1 MKKTTIFDTETTG
14 FLRTKEDIKNGIK
27 QSEMVQIASITSGQ
41 GGTSYISE
49 VIKPEQVNYDELS
62 DEAYEAMAITGI
74 TKELVD
80 EKGIKR
86 SKSKFLKMVEG
97 DNNPDHILVAH
108 NAKFDIEMLRTIPE
122 LDKNFNFSVIDTLVV
137 AQDVIPEVEK
147 HSLQFLRYRMGYY
160 KQEAKT
166 KTDLLGENVE
176 LKAHDALSDVVFLV
190 DLYKD
195 LIKRV
200 GKKYNLVE
208 KEDIQEKMIDISTQT
223 RLLKKLPMTD
233 KRGETFYDEVRTG
246 SWTIKWLKDKIDP
259 KENFSL
265 HMTVSISYIL
275 GSPIRAGKLS
285 ENDFDKIMEII
296 QTTSREGESLKN
308 LEKVA
313 EILGIDKSSKN
324 ETMTELVLLVSSLKD
339 QVNQIPWKRE
349 ESEETQVQ
357 EKVKGHQKEKRKSTK
372 QSF

>member
-62 DEAYEAMAITGI
+62 DDAYEAMAVTGI

-176 LKAHDALSDVVFLV
+176 LKAHDALSDVVF
-190 DLYKD
+190 
-195 LIKRV
+195 
-200 GKKYNLVE
+200 
-208 KEDIQEKMIDISTQT
+208 
-223 RLLKKLPMTD
+223 
-233 KRGETFYDEVRTG
+233 FY
-246 SWTIKWLKDKIDP
+246 
-259 KENFSL
+259 F
-265 HMTVSISYIL
+265 
-275 GSPIRAGKLS
+275 
-285 ENDFDKIMEII
+285 
-296 QTTSREGESLKN
+296 
-308 LEKVA
+308 
-313 EILGIDKSSKN
+313 
-324 ETMTELVLLVSSLKD
+324 
-339 QVNQIPWKRE
+339 
-349 ESEETQVQ
+349 
-357 EKVKGHQKEKRKSTK
+357 
-372 QSF
+372 